1 MNRTICTALLALS
14 MASVLPAASLSVVP
28 LAEALK
34 NPALADT
41 KSEGFEQAL
50 ADVTALM
57 LNKPP
62 ETEEGEAYKTRV
74 SSLARHR
81 DTRVGKLFFAALHA
95 VPVIENLPEDATSA
109 TITADWPLALG
120 ASLRVRAAF
129 TLRDETWLISGLDVT
144 ADGVAAAPVAG
155 MAPYFGDGRDRI
167 ELLNMEALDYL
178 LGRDPADR
186 ELPDLER
193 PEFDYDAAI
202 TRVFEAEAGA
212 FETLMTELVEKV
224 SPAELPD
231 VRMNALRE
239 HLASQAEIEAMEAA
253 NLDEA
258 KQREFWDTMYEQL
271 KLLRDAARPASVAK
285 TAGARVSVLVVRESP
300 TGTVAVTSTALRLRS
315 GKIAPRGGEERS

>member
-1 MNRTICTALLALS
+1 MTRIIFFALLALS
-14 MASVLPAASLSVVP
+14 TASVLPATSLSVVP

-41 KSEGFEQAL
+41 KSAGFEAAL
-50 ADVTALM
+50 AEVTALM

-62 ETEEGEAYKTRV
+62 ETEEASAYKART

-95 VPVIENLPEDATSA
+95 VPVIENLPADATSA
-109 TITADWPLALG
+109 SITADWPLALG
-120 ASLRVRAAF
+120 ASIRVRATFA
-129 TLRDETWLISGLDVT
+129 LRDETWLISGLDVT
-144 ADGVAAAPVAG
+144 ADGVAAAPLAG
-155 MAPYFGDGRDRI
+155 MAPYFGDGRDRV
-167 ELLNMEALDYL
+167 ELLDIEALDYL

-193 PEFDYDAAI
+193 PDFDYDAAI
-202 TRVFEAEAGA
+202 ARVFEAEAGA
-212 FETLMTELVEKV
+212 FETLMNELVDKV

-231 VRMNALRE
+231 VRMSALRE
-239 HLASQAEIEAMEAA
+239 HLASPAEIEAMEAA
-253 NLDEA
+253 NQDEA

-271 KLLRDAARPASVAK
+271 KLLRDAARPGSVAK
-285 TAGARVSVLVVRESP
+285 TAGSRVSVTVVRESP